1 MLYPALANAIF
12 KRVCDLRQLALGKM
26 RTAMVEADSTD
37 EARLLQDLLADAH
50 TRIRELQSSHDRLA
64 DELLTLR
71 LNDRRHPV
79 GSQSKVEHERRGS
92 GVHAVESQGAQTK
105 AALLR

>member
-1 MLYPALANAIF
+1 MI
-12 KRVCDLRQLALGKM
+12 D
-26 RTAMVEADSTD
+26 ADSTD

-92 GVHAVESQGAQTK
+92 AEHAVESQGAHTK

>member
-1 MLYPALANAIF
+1 MI
-12 KRVCDLRQLALGKM
+12 D
-26 RTAMVEADSTD
+26 ADSTD
-37 EARLLQDLLADAH
+37 ETRLLQDLLADAH

-71 LNDRRHPV
+71 LSDRRHPV

-92 GVHAVESQGAQTK
+92 AVHAVESQGAHTR